1 MRTFFPA
8 FFLLIASACSLVV
21 STEDLST
28 GGPTRGQGGVAGAGG
43 QGGAGTAGLGGSEP
57 QGGSAGVGGA
67 AGEGGAAGM
76 AGTAGGGA
84 GEGGAAGVA
93 GASGVGGAAG
103 QGGVAGQGGAGGGNG
118 GNGGAGQGGV
128 AGAGQGGSGGTA
140 GGQGGAPLE
149 IDETCPTEPPQTLLT
164 LELPKAVT
172 SFGASELGFAYTEKP
187 EADVPRYLA
196 RSPLVGGVQSADLQG
211 PPGTRGPRM
220 SVIGKQVH
228 GTAGNVVF
236 GYTLDGGKSC
246 DTGII
251 QPIAYLPDC
260 AGQEEQHLLAVGTL
274 GTSMAVATRCGAQK
288 ILRQGDCALDPID
301 DPQINVVYQGAEGPV
316 GQASLTRGLLTD
328 GQSVVWSLEIPDGG
342 AKLHV
347 RRKTF
352 DFATPG
358 AYTAAVTLAEF
369 DDASELVLDA
379 QKLHVIRRDP
389 ASDVFALVRLDATAP
404 GPVEVLA
411 EKLVNAEQLAVR
423 GGKLYWVE
431 PGFSTHRI
439 WTQDGSKRRLL
450 ACAPTAIGG
459 LTVTKNAAVWFDR
472 APAAGSASEV
482 HAVPL
487 DLPRLAVPARGAG
500 PPLAA
505 PARHGEPGGAGV
517 PRRSVR
523 TGGPWRSR
531 RPRSAGRR

>member
-1 MRTFFPA
+1 
-8 FFLLIASACSLVV
+8 
-21 STEDLST
+21 
-28 GGPTRGQGGVAGAGG
+28 
-43 QGGAGTAGLGGSEP
+43 
-57 QGGSAGVGGA
+57 
-67 AGEGGAAGM
+67 
-76 AGTAGGGA
+76 
-84 GEGGAAGVA
+84 
-93 GASGVGGAAG
+93 
-103 QGGVAGQGGAGGGNG
+103 
-118 GNGGAGQGGV
+118 
-128 AGAGQGGSGGTA
+128 
-140 GGQGGAPLE
+140 
-149 IDETCPTEPPQTLLT
+149 LT
-164 LELPKAVT
+164 LKLLKTVT

-187 EADVPRYLA
+187 EADVPLYLA
-196 RSPLVGGVQSADLQG
+196 RSPLVGGVQSAELQG

-358 AYTAAVTLAEF
+358 AFTAAVTLAEF

-439 WTQDGSKRRLL
+439 WTQDGPKRRLL

-472 APAAGSASEV
+472 APAAGSAPEV

-487 DLPRLAVPARGAG
+487 D
-500 PPLAA
+500 
-505 PARHGEPGGAGV
+505 
-517 PRRSVR
+517 
-523 TGGPWRSR
+523 
-531 RPRSAGRR
+531 